1 MPNKYILTDWKGC
14 DMYGDKPHVYIFKNK
29 DELIEKL
36 LGFLDDDIRLEVVK

>member
-1 MPNKYILTDWKGC
+1 MAKYILTDWKGC
-14 DMYGDKPHVYIFKNK
+14 DDEPHVYIFKNK